1 MIYLDKAILI
11 KIEMFHAFVLARNL
25 LITVLIIN
33 PNFIYRKYRF
43 QNRRLLK
50 IFRLL
55 RNNLFLSKMLLSLFN
70 VSKADIFKKYW
81 GILFYLF

>member
-1 MIYLDKAILI
+1 MIFLDKAILT

-33 PNFIYRKYRF
+33 PNFLYRKYRF

-70 VSKADIFKKYW
+70 VSKADICKKYW
-81 GILFYLF
+81 GILFYSF